1 MVGDRGV
8 KLSGGQRQRIAIA
21 RAFLKDAP
29 ILLLDEATAALDSE
43 SEEAIREALGRLM
56 RGRTV
61 IAIAHRLATLRNFD
75 RVVMLQGGRIIED
88 GPPDRLM
95 QGQGPYRELV
105 TQEMSRLASTCGLI
119 ARQLACCVPMR
130 RSQRERTARGPQW
143 QPKSLNSDRPSRP
156 SKQVAE
162 SPFYIPMTGPAAR
175 PRRSLKHDDTFIVL
189 DSHGDIGAS
198 AGGPD
203 GLFNADTRYLARL
216 ELVLD
221 DVQPLLL
228 GSNLRDDNSALT
240 VDLTNPDVYR
250 NGRIVLQKDMLH
262 IVRTIFLWRGT
273 AYQRIGLQNHG
284 DRPASFDLTLLFDN
298 DFADLFEVRG
308 ETRPRRGIGSSKL
321 LGPADVVLEYNG
333 LDGRSRITALHFD
346 PRPTRLAGQCGDLSF
361 RPGAAAGRPRC
372 SSRYPATSR
381 PCSKPAPFFRG
392 LLAHRREM
400 RRSTAGAASIE
411 TSNNIFNEVLCQS
424 MADLN
429 MLMTDTPQGRYPY
442 AGIPWYSTTFGR
454 DGLIT
459 ALQMLWIDP
468 RIARGVLRRLA
479 FYQAKTIDPLADA
492 EPGKILHEMRGG
504 EMAALREVPFA
515 QYYGS
520 VDSTP
525 LFVLLAGLY
534 VERTGDEETLA
545 ELWPAIEA
553 ALRWIDGP
561 GDPDR
566 DGFVEYQRASEQGLA
581 NQGWKDSYDAIFHAD
596 GRLAEG
602 YIALA
607 EVQGYVFA
615 GKRLAARCARRLG
628 HDRSGAASSKPKREL
643 LAERFEEAFWC
654 EELGTYA
661 LALDGDK
668 QPCKVRTSNAG
679 QLLFTGIV
687 REDRA
692 RHGRRRSD
700 AAAFLHRLGH
710 PHRGARRGAL
720 QSDVLS
726 RRIDLA
732 ARQCADRA
740 RACALRPEAFGR
752 ASVQGPVR
760 RRQPTWI
767 CGGCPNCSAAFSA
780 RSGAD
785 RRSIRSPARRRPG
798 RARRRSRCWKQRS
811 ASNSMPRAA
820 RSGCAI
826 RVCRRSSTRWCCAI
840 CSSGLPASIFG
851 CAATAR
857 KCRWRCC
864 ARAARSRCR
873 SC

>member
-1 MVGDRGV
+1 M
-8 KLSGGQRQRIAIA
+8 AI
-21 RAFLKDAP
+21 
-29 ILLLDEATAALDSE
+29 EALTQTTA
-43 SEEAIREALGRLM
+43 REAE
-56 RGRTV
+56 
-61 IAIAHRLATLRNFD
+61 
-75 RVVMLQGGRIIED
+75 VVL
-88 GPPDRLM
+88 
-95 QGQGPYRELV
+95 
-105 TQEMSRLASTCGLI
+105 
-119 ARQLACCVPMR
+119 
-130 RSQRERTARGPQW
+130 
-143 QPKSLNSDRPSRP
+143 
-156 SKQVAE
+156 E

-221 DVQPLLL
+221 EVQPLLL

-250 NGRIVLQKDMLH
+250 QGRIVLQKDMLH

-273 AYQRIGLQNHG
+273 AYQRIGVQNHG
-284 DRPASFDLTLLFDN
+284 DRPASFELTLLFDN

-308 ETRPRRGIGSSKL
+308 EKRPRRGIGSGKL
-321 LGPADVVLEYNG
+321 LGPADVLLEYRG
-333 LDGRSRITALHFD
+333 LDNQQRGTALHFD
-346 PRPTRLAGQCGDLSF
+346 PRPTRLAVNAATYHLDLAPQQVSSLFVAASCNKPAGF
-361 RPGAAAGRPRC
+361 R
-372 SSRYPATSR
+372 
-381 PCSKPAPFFRG
+381 PAPFFRG

-400 RRSTAGAASIE
+400 RGQTAGATSVE

-454 DGLIT
+454 DGIIT

-468 RIARGVLRRLA
+468 RVARGVLRRLA
-479 FYQAKTIDPLADA
+479 FYQAKSADPLADA

-520 VDSTP
+520 VDATP

-534 VERTGDEETLA
+534 VERTGDEETLI
-545 ELWPAIEA
+545 ELWPSMEA
-553 ALRWIDGP
+553 ALGWIDGP

-615 GKRLAARCARRLG
+615 AKKLAARCALRLG
-628 HDRSGAASSKPKREL
+628 KADRAQALEVEAAR
-643 LAERFEEAFWC
+643 LAERFEQAFWC
-654 EELGTYA
+654 DELGTYA
-661 LALDGDK
+661 LALDGEK

-687 REDRA
+687 
-692 RHGRRRSD
+692 G
-700 AAAFLHRLGH
+700 
-710 PHRGARRGAL
+710 
-720 QSDVLS
+720 
-726 RRIDLA
+726 
-732 ARQCADRA
+732 ADRA
-740 RACALRPEAFGR
+740 RLVAADLMRPHFFSGWGIRTVAHGEARYNPMSYHDGSIWPHDNALIALGFARYGLKHSVAHLFKALFDAAAYMDLRRLPELFCGFRREKRRGPTLYPVACAPQAWASATPFTLLEAALGLEFDAGRGEIRLRNP
-752 ASVQGPVR
+752 S
-760 RRQPTWI
+760 
-767 CGGCPNCSAAFSA
+767 
-780 RSGAD
+780 
-785 RRSIRSPARRRPG
+785 
-798 RARRRSRCWKQRS
+798 
-811 ASNSMPRAA
+811 
-820 RSGCAI
+820 
-826 RVCRRSSTRWCCAI
+826 
-840 CSSGLPASIFG
+840 LPAFLNEVVLRDLRLGPSSVDLRVSRHGDQVSLEVLRTRGQIQVSIVL
-851 CAATAR
+851 AH
-857 KCRWRCC
+857 
-864 ARAARSRCR
+864 
-873 SC
+873 